1 LKGGTAIGAA
11 LCVYAFLVRPSTHS
25 DPERQARDR
34 DIPVESSM
42 SDQSD
47 IAIAA
52 PISAPPGESIWGAV
66 REALRGSRRNYT
78 EGPIGRAILILAIP
92 MVLEMMMESIF
103 VVCDV
108 FFVSKLGPD
117 AVATVGL
124 TESLLAIVYTIAMG
138 LSIGVTAT
146 VARRTGE
153 NDPEGASR
161 TAVQGI
167 AIGLIVSFV
176 LAIAGA
182 VTAPQLL
189 ALMGASP
196 DVIATGHGFTRV
208 MLAGN
213 ASILLLFL
221 VNGIFRGAGDPQL
234 SMRTLWLANGINIL
248 LGPCLIFGL
257 GPFPRLGVTGAA
269 IATTIGRSTGVLFA
283 LAQFFRK
290 SGRVHIHRRHLQLDP
305 GLMVRLVRLSG
316 SGMLQVLIG
325 TASWIGL
332 VRILA
337 GFGSTALAGYT
348 IAIRIVLFALLPSWG
363 MGNAAATMVGQ
374 ALGAK
379 KPDRA
384 QGAVWKA
391 AFYNLCFLGTVSVL
405 FVFGARGI
413 VSLFTSDPAV
423 AEYARTGLRVIAVGF
438 VLYAYGMVLSQA
450 FNGAGDTWAPTRLG
464 FFCFWLLEIPL
475 AYVLADRLGFG
486 PLGVF
491 VAIPIA
497 FSAYAIAALV
507 MFRSGRWKTKVV

>member
-1 LKGGTAIGAA
+1 
-11 LCVYAFLVRPSTHS
+11 
-25 DPERQARDR
+25 
-34 DIPVESSM
+34 M
-42 SDQSD
+42 SDQSE
-47 IAIAA
+47 IALGSTAGVA
-52 PISAPPGESIWGAV
+52 PGDSIWGAV

-92 MVLEMMMESIF
+92 MVLEMVMESVF

-153 NDPEGASR
+153 HDAEGVSR
-161 TAVQGI
+161 TAAQ
-167 AIGLIVSFV
+167 AIVLGLIVS
-176 LAIAGA
+176 LGLGILGAIF
-182 VTAPQLL
+182 APSLL
-189 ALMGASP
+189 GLMGASD
-196 DVIATGHGFTRV
+196 DVLASGSTFARV
-208 MLAGN
+208 MLGGN

-221 VNGIFRGAGDPQL
+221 INGIFRGAGDAQL
-234 SMRTLWLANGINIL
+234 SMRTLWLANAINIL

-257 GPFPRLGVTGAA
+257 GPFPELGVTGAA
-269 IATTIGRSTGVLFA
+269 IATTIGRSTGVLFG
-283 LAQFFRK
+283 LAQFFRR
-290 SGRVHIHRRHLQLDP
+290 SGRVHIHRRHLRLDP
-305 GLMVRLVRLSG
+305 GLMLRLVKLSS
-316 SGMLQVLIG
+316 SGMFQVLIG

-363 MGNAAATMVGQ
+363 LGNAAATMVGQ
-374 ALGAK
+374 ALGAR
-379 KPDRA
+379 KPERA
-384 QGAVWKA
+384 ERAVWIA
-391 AFYNLCFLGTVSVL
+391 GLYNLCFLGSVSLL
-405 FVFGARGI
+405 FLFGARAI
-413 VSLFTSDPAV
+413 VGLFTHEPAV
-423 AEYARTGLRVIAVGF
+423 ADFAVDGLRVIAVGF

-450 FNGAGDTWAPTRLG
+450 FNGAGDTWTPTWLG
-464 FFCFWLLEIPL
+464 LFSFWLFEIPL
-475 AYVLADRLGFG
+475 AYLLALHLGLG
-486 PLGVF
+486 PHGVF

-507 MFRSGRWKTKVV
+507 MFRRGSWKTKSV